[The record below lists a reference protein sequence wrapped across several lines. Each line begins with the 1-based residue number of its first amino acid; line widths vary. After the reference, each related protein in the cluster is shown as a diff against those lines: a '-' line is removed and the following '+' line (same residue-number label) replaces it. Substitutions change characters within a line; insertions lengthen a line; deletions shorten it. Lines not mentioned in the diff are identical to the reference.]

1 MVDAGH
7 VPYLDYR
14 PASTDER
21 AQLESLV
28 GEPWLS
34 VSLATVARNHSMA
47 EMAGP
52 HFAEIKRVTDERVA
66 RVRAAVEKRLA
77 GQIAYWD
84 QRAEELKALE
94 LKGKKPRIN
103 SGRARQRADDL
114 EARLESRRRELD
126 LEADLVNVPPTVVGA
141 ALVVPQGLLDSL
153 AGKPPPSQP
162 SVDVDEVDRRAV
174 EAVMACERRLG
185 REPKEMD
192 HNNPGYD
199 IESRDSG
206 TGMIY
211 FIEVKGR
218 IEGRDSVNIKAR
230 QIREAINNRE
240 RFVLAIA
247 VIPEDDADPAVKY
260 VRRPFSP
267 KDQPHFAEVSRNFDL
282 RKMLDLGEEPS

>member
-1 MVDAGH
+1 MTVRRAFASRSIRDGQLGLRGRRVVSRRHQFVEVGRDQTVVDAGH
-7 VPYLDYR
+7 APYLDYR

-34 VSLATVARNHSMA
+34 VSLATVSRNHAMA

-126 LEADLVNVPPTVVGA
+126 LEAGCQHGTGRVGA
-141 ALVVPQGLLDSL
+141 GGP
-153 AGKPPPSQP
+153 PPPSLRIHSLVRGQFASRAVQQRLYQP
-162 SVDVDEVDRRAV
+162 GGHRRAPSSPFP
-174 EAVMACERRLG
+174 LG
-185 REPKEMD
+185 R
-192 HNNPGYD
+192 
-199 IESRDSG
+199 
-206 TGMIY
+206 
-211 FIEVKGR
+211 
-218 IEGRDSVNIKAR
+218 
-230 QIREAINNRE
+230 
-240 RFVLAIA
+240 
-247 VIPEDDADPAVKY
+247 
-260 VRRPFSP
+260 
-267 KDQPHFAEVSRNFDL
+267 
-282 RKMLDLGEEPS
+282 